1 MCCAQA
7 EADFRQERRRGRCV
21 DGKQVLRL
29 IVLSYPQDG
38 RLDEDEKTLV
48 AGKSVQI
55 SIEVLYMLSEVPT
68 LISSRR
74 PILLFRSFSL
84 GVLEKS
90 GTIEERTKLDPNHN
104 AFVRLT
110 RTSMG

>member
-1 MCCAQA
+1 MI
-7 EADFRQERRRGRCV
+7 RKIERKVITDSHDRGERSCSHGDEGDAWMV
-21 DGKQVLRL
+21 NK
-29 IVLSYPQDG
+29 YG